1 MSECE
6 YIGKGQKSKRAKEQ
20 EDRGDQVVLLYEV
33 TRKDNEWTNAVFN
46 RGMEG
51 KD

>member
-1 MSECE
+1 MSILE
-6 YIGKGQKSKRAKEQ
+6 KGKRAKEQ

-46 RGMEG
+46 GGNLWKERIE
-51 KD
+51 